1 MTAGRAPRLEIAPD
15 ILAAI
20 RLAAT
25 QAYPNE
31 GCGLLIGVEEPAHDD
46 GAKGATVLR
55 VTRLVLAANLAPEPR
70 TGFELDPAVLIAV
83 LRELREAERTG
94 NGSGERLLGHMH
106 SHPDAP
112 AQPSARDLAMA
123 YEPGQVWLI
132 VPVKEG
138 RAGAPHAFQAV
149 ADGADATKFRALRIG
164 ALAGGAGPSAR
175 RRAAKE
181 SP

>member
-1 MTAGRAPRLEIAPD
+1 MTVGHAPRLEIAAD

-20 RLAAT
+20 RLAAA

-31 GCGLLIGVEEPAHDD
+31 GCGLLLGIEELVRE
-46 GAKGATVLR
+46 GAKGSPVLR
-55 VTRLVLAANLAPEPR
+55 VTRLVLAANLHPEPR
-70 TGFELDPAVLIAV
+70 KGFEIDPAVLVSV
-83 LRELREAERTG
+83 LRELRETERKG

-112 AQPSARDLAMA
+112 AHPSARDLAMA
-123 YEPGQVWLI
+123 GEPGQIWLI

-149 ADGADATKFRALRIG
+149 VDDANATAFRSLRIG
-164 ALAGGAGPSAR
+164 AKRAGRDRSPSPQPV
-175 RRAAKE
+175 KE

>member
-1 MTAGRAPRLEIAPD
+1 MTAGPTPRLEIGAD

-20 RLAAT
+20 RLAAA

-31 GCGLLIGVEEPAHDD
+31 GCGLLLGVEEPARD
-46 GAKGATVLR
+46 GAKRGPVLR
-55 VTRLVLAANLAPEPR
+55 VTRLVLAANLHPEPR
-70 TGFELDPAVLIAV
+70 KGFELDPVVLISV
-83 LRELREAERTG
+83 LRELRETEQKG

-112 AQPSARDLAMA
+112 ARPSARDLAMTG
-123 YEPGQVWLI
+123 EPGQIWLI

-138 RAGAPHAFQAV
+138 HAGVPQAFQAV
-149 ADGADATKFRALRIG
+149 VDDANAATFRALRIG
-164 ALAGGAGPSAR
+164 ATHAR
-175 RRAAKE
+175 RDRSQSPKASKE